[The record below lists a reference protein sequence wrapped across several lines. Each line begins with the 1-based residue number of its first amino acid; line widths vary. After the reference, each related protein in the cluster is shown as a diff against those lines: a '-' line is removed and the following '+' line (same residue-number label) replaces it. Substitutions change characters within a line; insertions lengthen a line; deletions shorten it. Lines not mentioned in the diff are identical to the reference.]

1 MKKQIGVVF
10 GGKSDEYEVSLCSAA
25 NVLRALD
32 RDKYDVVQI
41 GMTKEGAWYVTGA
54 DVEDIENGN
63 WINGKDKM
71 RCALPADPNYGGL
84 IVFDEEGRS
93 SLVKL
98 DCIIPV
104 LHGDHGEDGEIQGL
118 FQMAEIPYVG
128 SGVKASANCMD
139 KTAAKQLAKL
149 TGVRMAD
156 DFVVRIANFAK
167 DPEGQTKKALDELG
181 GYMPL
186 FVKPSS
192 AGSSVGVTKVT
203 KPEDLKAALE
213 EAFKYD
219 HKALVEKAIV
229 GREFEVAVLGNLEP
243 VASSVGE
250 IKAAAEFYDY
260 DAKYKNPEIQTSIV
274 EDLSTEAINEIRNY
288 AVKLYKTLDCRGL
301 ARVDFFYADVEVN
314 GSRVVFNEINTLPG
328 FTNISMY
335 PMLWRHDGVP
345 TPELMDKL
353 IELAFEQFKDWVR

>member
-41 GMTKEGAWYVTGA
+41 GMTKQGAWYVTGA
-54 DVEDIENGN
+54 SVEEIETGE
-63 WINGKDKM
+63 WINGKNKM
-71 RCALPADPNYGGL
+71 RCSLPADPSYGGL
-84 IVFDEEGRS
+84 LVFDEEGKT

-98 DCIIPV
+98 DCIVPV

-118 FQMAEIPYVG
+118 FQMAEIPFVG

-149 TGVRMAD
+149 TGVRMAEHY
-156 DFVVRIANFAK
+156 VVRIANYMA
-167 DPEGQTKKALDELG
+167 DPKLEVKKAIDELG

-192 AGSSVGVTKVT
+192 AGSSVGVTKVHNAD
-203 KPEDLKAALE
+203 ELGDAIAEAL
-213 EAFKYD
+213 KYD
-219 HKALVEKAIV
+219 HKALVEKAII

-243 VASSVGE
+243 KASSVGE

-274 EDLSTEAINEIRNY
+274 EDLPAEEIEEIKNY
-288 AVKLYKTLDCRGL
+288 AVKLYKVLDCRGL
-301 ARVDFFYADVEVN
+301 ARVDFFYADVEIN

-335 PMLWRHDGVP
+335 PMLWRHDGLE
-345 TPELMDKL
+345 TPDLMDQL
-353 IELAFEQFKDWVR
+353 IELAFEQFKDWV